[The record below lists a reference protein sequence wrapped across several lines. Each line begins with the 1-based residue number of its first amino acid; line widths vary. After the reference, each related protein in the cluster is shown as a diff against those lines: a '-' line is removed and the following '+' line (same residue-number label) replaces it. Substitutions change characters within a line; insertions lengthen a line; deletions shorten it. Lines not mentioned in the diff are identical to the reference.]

1 MLEDVHKDMTI
12 FSQVCE
18 ENRAFVLV
26 MKAPIINH
34 AKKLSILK
42 QLFADQ
48 FNEISMGILEII
60 TRKNRESVLPAIARE
75 FLHQYNVH
83 KGIQSAVIT
92 TAVPLDAD
100 LKKEFQKLLSEI
112 TDKKIDL
119 NEEVD
124 SEIIGG
130 FKLTVGDKQVDD
142 TIKSKLENLSL
153 RFREQVY
160 ID

>member
-1 MLEDVHKDMTI
+1 M
-12 FSQVCE
+12 
-18 ENRAFVLV
+18 
-26 MKAPIINH
+26 
-34 AKKLSILK
+34 
-42 QLFADQ
+42 
-48 FNEISMGILEII
+48 
-60 TRKNRESVLPAIARE
+60 
-75 FLHQYNVH
+75 H